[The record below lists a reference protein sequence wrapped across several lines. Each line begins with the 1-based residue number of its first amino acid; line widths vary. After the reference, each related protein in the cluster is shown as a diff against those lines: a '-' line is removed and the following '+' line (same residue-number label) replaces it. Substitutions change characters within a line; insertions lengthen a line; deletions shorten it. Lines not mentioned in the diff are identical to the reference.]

1 MTTFRRFVWIEI
13 LVVLVAFFL
22 LYRYFHRQP
31 DEFESFRQI
40 QNLTPKQLGDR
51 CGAPA
56 QDNNGVVTA
65 GDGIRDLHYR
75 DTDANEIFFRFIAG
89 DGGEWDS
96 LGAWGEVRGPNEL
109 GQPLGPAE
117 TVRRLSCSVDSSSS
131 AGMFFPRI
139 LKGRGASLP
148 AALAVLFLIEPGP
161 QEQIPHPVPPVELP
175 RPTIPT
181 PQLQPPNLSP
191 TPHLGPTP
199 QLSPTT
205 PYSNPSPSPEP
216 DSGPGPGGGSGS
228 ETPHAW
234 SPIAVPCPSDVP
246 DCQFVSYYNF
256 VALMSRLI
264 DAEKRKDFDGALG
277 ALVDLSNKVVQM
289 PLDAFNRGEQIKSIY
304 IMEMTALNLAVVQMQ
319 ENVKKLEPFQS
330 DSAEVKKQKMEQVMR
345 DDRETRQLWKSGA
358 EANRDSTVNSSATDS
373 SSGSI
378 HFESEAHR
386 QALHIDATGS
396 GFD

>member
-1 MTTFRRFVWIEI
+1 M
-13 LVVLVAFFL
+13 
-22 LYRYFHRQP
+22 
-31 DEFESFRQI
+31 
-40 QNLTPKQLGDR
+40 
-51 CGAPA
+51 
-56 QDNNGVVTA
+56 
-65 GDGIRDLHYR
+65 
-75 DTDANEIFFRFIAG
+75 
-89 DGGEWDS
+89 
-96 LGAWGEVRGPNEL
+96 
-109 GQPLGPAE
+109 
-117 TVRRLSCSVDSSSS
+117 
-131 AGMFFPRI
+131 
-139 LKGRGASLP
+139 
-148 AALAVLFLIEPGP
+148 
-161 QEQIPHPVPPVELP
+161 
-175 RPTIPT
+175 
-181 PQLQPPNLSP
+181 
-191 TPHLGPTP
+191 
-199 QLSPTT
+199 
-205 PYSNPSPSPEP
+205 
-216 DSGPGPGGGSGS
+216 
-228 ETPHAW
+228 
-234 SPIAVPCPSDVP
+234 PCPSDVP